1 MRAILRE
8 VRGQVGNTRKG
19 PDMFQSKVAVN
30 AKSAR
35 REKALSM
42 FGTTVTMAAYWAT
55 GTVIYF
61 IGVGLTHLGL

>member
-1 MRAILRE
+1 
-8 VRGQVGNTRKG
+8 
-19 PDMFQSKVAVN
+19 MFQSKVAVN